1 MKLEPRKYQ
10 IEAREAV
17 IKEWNKGNEKT
28 LLVLPT
34 GCGKTIVFTDL
45 LQTVL
50 KAGQRALVLAHT
62 GELLDQAIDKIEKFS
77 DLGTSL
83 EKASSTAVGS
93 DKPIVVGS
101 IQTMCRDNRLE
112 QYPENYFQYI
122 IVDEA
127 HHSLSPSCQK
137 ILGHFKKAKVLGVTA
152 TPNRGDQKKLEDYY
166 QSKAYEYEFK
176 QAIKDKFLCP
186 IRVETVSAEIDI
198 SNVKMQNGDFAAK
211 DIGETL
217 DDYLSNIA
225 NVIKNKCADRK
236 TVVFL
241 PLVSTSQKF
250 CEILNKIGVSATEIN
265 GKSINREEILKD
277 FKDGKYKVICN
288 AMLLTEGWDC
298 PEVDCIVVLR
308 PTRSD
313 SLYRQ
318 MCGRG
323 CRLAPGKKDLLL
335 LDFLWLSKRVDLMRP
350 AVLVGTSGNIVE
362 RMTKKTLKKTDKEF
376 DLLDL
381 EKEAERDY
389 QNEVEA
395 KLIEELR
402 ASAERK
408 KRRERVAAAQDT
420 VHDIGK
426 ILGHSG
432 LQSFKHQR
440 TWERQPAT
448 INQKNLLKKYGL
460 TDSDVQYITK
470 GAASELITV
479 FIKRRDKGFCTF
491 KQARLLKSF
500 GIKAGSLTFA
510 EASKKISYELSLR

>member
-17 IKEWNKGNEKT
+17 IKEWDKGNEKT

-137 ILGHFKKAKVLGVTA
+137 ILGHFKEAKVLGVTA

-166 QSKAYEYEFK
+166 ESKAYEYEFK

-225 NVIKNKCADRK
+225 NVIKNKCVDRK

-250 CEILNKIGVSATEIN
+250 CEILNKIGVPATEIN
-265 GKSINREEILKD
+265 GKSTNREEILKD
-277 FKDGKYKVICN
+277 FRDGKYKVICN

-323 CRLAPGKKDLLL
+323 CRLAPDKKDLLL

-362 RMTKKTLKKTDKEF
+362 RMTNKTLKKTDKEF

-395 KLIEELR
+395 KLMEELR

-408 KRRERVAAAQDT
+408 KLRERVAASQDT
-420 VHDIGK
+420 VHEIGK
-426 ILGHSG
+426 ILGHPG

-448 INQKNLLKKYGL
+448 INQKNFLKKYGL
-460 TDSDVQYITK
+460 TDSDIQYITK
-470 GAASELITV
+470 GAAAELISA
-479 FIKRRDKGFCTF
+479 FIKRRDNELCTF
-491 KQARLLKSF
+491 KQARLLNFFK
-500 GIKAGSLTFA
+500 IEAGSLTFA